1 VNTIPASAD
10 VLVGEAGLTD
20 GLRLIHRTYQAESR
34 MGRHSHDEW
43 RFCLALSGSYTDSW
57 RGGYRT
63 REARQLSLHPAGEVH
78 TSVFHAPTT
87 CFHIEFSRAWRQRL
101 LGDRGI
107 SPEPQEF
114 LVGRAPLLAGQLYD
128 EFLEKDR
135 CSALVVEGLAYELIG
150 WSARESELAS
160 RRARWLTEARELVHD
175 RFNATLTLAQIAD
188 AVGVHPVHLAREFR
202 REFGSTVGDYIR
214 RLRVDFVSRR
224 LSEAP
229 LSDLA
234 LQAGFADQSHLTR
247 VFKRLTGR
255 TPRQLRAIRQRA
267 SPSTRKPR

>member
-1 VNTIPASAD
+1 VNTIASPD
-10 VLVGEAGLTD
+10 VLVSEAGLTD
-20 GLRLIHRTYQAESR
+20 GLRLIHKTYQAGSR

-57 RGGYRT
+57 RRGYRT
-63 REARQLSLHPAGEVH
+63 REPRQLSLHPAGEVH

-87 CFHIEFSRAWRQRL
+87 CFHIEFSRVWRQRL
-101 LGDRGI
+101 LGDHGI

-114 LVGRAPLLAGQLYD
+114 LIGRVPLLAGHLYD
-128 EFLEKDR
+128 EFLERDR

-150 WSARESELAS
+150 WSARESQRAAS
-160 RRARWLTEARELVHD
+160 RARWLTEARELVHD
-175 RFNATLTLAQIAD
+175 RFNVTLTLAQIAD
-188 AVGVHPVHLAREFR
+188 AVGVHPVHLAREFK

-214 RLRVDFVSRR
+214 QLRIDFVSRR
-224 LSEAP
+224 LGEVP

-255 TPRQLRAIRQRA
+255 TPRQLQAIRQA
-267 SPSTRKPR
+267 AAAAPR